1 MLTRSCVAVKELVLF
16 ARNYPDSLFFMFIV
30 SLSWSFLAIT
40 SILAIMVVIAPTAI
54 EASSVLVPVALSSA
68 LVALAVLVVGL
79 VIRRHRME
87 REFCDDV
94 IYALMTER
102 LDSDL

>member
-1 MLTRSCVAVKELVLF
+1 MFTRSCVAVKELVLF
-16 ARNYPDSLFFMFIV
+16 ARNYADLPFSILVV
-30 SLSWSFLAIT
+30 SLSWGVLVTMSV
-40 SILAIMVVIAPTAI
+40 LAIMVTFTPTTI
-54 EASSVLVPVALSSA
+54 EASSVLI
-68 LVALAVLVVGL
+68 L
-79 VIRRHRME
+79 VILLSWFITIVAHLVILRHRVE